1 LKKLNTVK
9 NPPVKNA
16 MDNTDEFLKQVRE
29 RMQQHIDEPRD
40 ANPTEPVI
48 IEGRPFTPEDFQH
61 LDELNEELQKD
72 THPMTQMELQS
83 YWGLGLLPQSARE
96 LAHARFFGRPIII
109 EPPTSEK
116 TEE

>member
-1 LKKLNTVK
+1 
-9 NPPVKNA
+9 
-16 MDNTDEFLKQVRE
+16 MDNIDEFIKQGRE
-29 RMQQHIDEPRD
+29 RMQQYIDELRD

-61 LDELNEELQKD
+61 LDELNEEMLKQNSSK
-72 THPMTQMELQS
+72 PFQ
-83 YWGLGLLPQSARE
+83 WGPHITPQSTRE